1 MASIFTRIV
10 NGEIPCYKIAEND
23 SYFAFLDIAPVS
35 VGHTLVIPKVE
46 VDYIFDL
53 NHETFLGL
61 HAFSKRVAMAIEKA
75 ISCERIGQTV
85 LGLEV
90 PHAHVHLVPLVNMQF
105 IDFNKRMKLTKE
117 EFEVTR
123 EKIASHFV

>member
-123 EKIASHFV
+123 DKIASHFV